1 MRSKMVAAILFAG
14 LMTILAPR
22 AASATWSVSISYFQ
36 RNLSPYGTWVYT
48 SAYGEIW
55 HPTVVAA
62 TWAPYVY
69 GEWVYTDC
77 GWTWVSYDPF
87 GQDPFH
93 YGTWVWVDAYGWCWE
108 PGYVWGPGWVT
119 WAYTDTYIGW
129 APLPPTFVFA
139 TSGYVGSPVVVSQSR
154 YVFVPVTSFVGTNV
168 STVRVAASQN
178 PTILANAQR
187 VTRFS
192 VSGGLVRATD
202 PPPSIIERA
211 TGRTLQ
217 RTSLSAH
224 KLSPVPI
231 TAVRAASGR
240 RLSITAP
247 KQDRALAAK
256 GARTSG
262 PKIAQQ
268 KPMHQTKI
276 AEQKPMHQR
285 TQKVSAGKHAAP
297 EVSRHAEAS
306 RGKPAGHAGP
316 ARTESVV
323 KHASRQPAAARE
335 TSHAAREAKTSGHHG
350 ETRSASAATGHVS
363 HREAS
368 ASAAPAPRIAESR
381 RASPPSPPRE
391 VRHEERPIAMNSA
404 PRERPQRSQPASPP
418 PQAGAHQ
425 PPPGPPPVAAR
436 PAERPPQA
444 QAQKP
449 KKERPD

>member
-1 MRSKMVAAILFAG
+1 MRSKMVAAILLAG

-22 AASATWSVSISYFQ
+22 TASATWSVSISYFQ
-36 RNLSPYGTWVYT
+36 RELSPYGTWVHT

-62 TWAPYVY
+62 TWEPYVY

-87 GQDPFH
+87 GQDTFH
-93 YGTWVWVDAYGWCWE
+93 YGTWVWVDPYGWCWE
-108 PGYVWGPGWVT
+108 PGYVWGPAWVT
-119 WAYTDTYIGW
+119 WSYSDTYIGW
-129 APLPPTFVFA
+129 APLPPTFVIA
-139 TSGYVGSPVVVSQSR
+139 TSGYVGSPVILSQSR
-154 YVFVPVTSFVGTNV
+154 YVFVPVASFVGTNV
-168 STVRVAASQN
+168 STVRVAPSQN
-178 PTILANAQR
+178 PTILAHAQP

-192 VSGGLVRATD
+192 VSGGLVRVTD

-211 TGRTLQ
+211 TGRKLQ

-231 TAVRAASGR
+231 TAVRAASGH
-240 RLSITAP
+240 RLSITAS

-262 PKIAQQ
+262 PKIAEQ
-268 KPMHQTKI
+268 KSMHQ
-276 AEQKPMHQR
+276 
-285 TQKVSAGKHAAP
+285 KVEKGSAGKHAAP

-306 RGKPAGHAGP
+306 RGKPSGHTGS
-316 ARTESVV
+316 ARTDSVA
-323 KHASRQPAAARE
+323 KHASRQPGAARE
-335 TSHAAREAKTSGHHG
+335 SSHAGREPKPSGHHG

-363 HREAS
+363 RHE

-381 RASPPSPPRE
+381 HSNPPRE

-404 PRERPQRSQPASPP
+404 PRERPQHSQPASPP
-418 PQAGAHQ
+418 PQTQAHQ
-425 PPPGPPPVAAR
+425 PPAGPPPVAAAR

-444 QAQKP
+444 QAPKP
-449 KKERPD
+449 GKGEKKEKPG